1 MSSQYRLLV
10 GGMPG
15 VGLGGWVGDPLGL
28 APVPVYPVVAQGPV
42 EGRLLDR
49 LQIGAALMPQA
60 MRPELA
66 PEPLLGPR
74 AGAADHVADGHRL
87 VGIPVVVETAGH
99 LAGDVPHADD
109 VDVLEVHGAERE
121 VLVTDIAS
129 AGDEQDRKSTR
140 LNSSHVRIS
149 YAVFC
154 LK

>member
-1 MSSQYRLLV
+1 APGAGNEIRRHQQQLLLGGAKVAHQMSGQYRLLV

-66 PEPLLGPR
+66 PDPLLGPR
-74 AGAADHVADGHRL
+74 AGAADHVTDG
-87 VGIPVVVETAGH
+87 
-99 LAGDVPHADD
+99 
-109 VDVLEVHGAERE
+109 
-121 VLVTDIAS
+121 
-129 AGDEQDRKSTR
+129 
-140 LNSSHVRIS
+140 
-149 YAVFC
+149 
-154 LK
+154 